1 MDFKS
6 FGKSLVNAGLDAV
19 TGGFGSA
26 ITSGLGSLF
35 GGLFGSSGPSQE
47 DLMKWQ
53 EKMMQKQFDFQS
65 QQAELNRKFQSQQSL
80 DARNFSAEQAEISRN
95 WNSIGS
101 QLKRADASG
110 VNPFALVGSGNY
122 GSATGATPA
131 SAVGIPSGSMPSVA
145 SVPQPAPNT
154 RLQEAQAFSATAAAL
169 SSLADA
175 KERGVNTEFAERS
188 MNDRLRQ
195 LKNDADG
202 QDLVNAYQRIL
213 NKYADRRQSAEIN
226 QIWSNIDLMTSQEM
240 LNHSTT
246 DKVNKE
252 ISYLAEKIGLTALE
266 RRQLSEYLD
275 KYFDRRQEAE
285 LAKINSESQLN
296 LQKAATEQNV
306 RANLDAQSEMYRS
319 QSQYTDA
326 LKEFQGY
333 VNTVKKAVNDK
344 EKVAELAK
352 FDEAA
357 KQYPIYTQQLQTA
370 LEIAIKN
377 KDWTTAINIMN
388 VVTGYLNS
396 TANVLGAV
404 ASAVPGSGGYTGV
417 ETSVSTYED
426 NAGNRSSTKTTKT
439 RSRK

>member
-1 MDFKS
+1 MDFLS
-6 FGKSLVNAGLDAV
+6 SL
-19 TGGFGSA
+19 GSA
-26 ITSGLGSLF
+26 AQSGLLSGVSSGVNKILGTLT
-35 GGLFGSSGPSQE
+35 GGLFSSSGPSQE

-53 EKMMQKQFDFQS
+53 EKMLQRQFDFQS
-65 QQAELNRKFQSQQSL
+65 HQAELNRKFQSQQSL
-80 DARNFSAEQAEISRN
+80 DARNFSAEQAEIARD

-101 QLKRADASG
+101 QMKRADAAG

-131 SAVGIPSGSMPSVA
+131 SAVGIPSASMPSGA

-169 SSLADA
+169 SSIAEA

-195 LKNDADG
+195 LANDADG
-202 QDLVNAYQRIL
+202 QELVNNYQRIL
-213 NKYADRRQSAEIN
+213 NKYADRRQSAELN
-226 QIWSNIDLMTSQEM
+226 QIWGNIDLMTSQEI
-240 LNHSTT
+240 LNYKVY
-246 DKVNKE
+246 DKVQKE
-252 ISYLAEKIGLTALE
+252 IDYLAEKIGLTNLE
-266 RRQLSEYLD
+266 REQLRRYLD
-275 KYFDRRQEAE
+275 NYFDRRQEAE
-285 LAKINSESQLN
+285 LAEINSRSQLN

-306 RANLDAQSEMYRS
+306 RNNLDAQAGLYKS
-319 QSQYTDA
+319 QAQYTDA

-333 VNTVKKAVNDK
+333 VNNVKKAVNDK
-344 EKVAELAK
+344 EKAAELAK

-370 LEIAIKN
+370 LDIAIKN

-388 VVTGYLNS
+388 VVTGYMNS
-396 TANVLGAV
+396 TANVLGSV
-404 ASAVPGSGGYTGV
+404 ASAIPGSGGYTGV

-426 NAGNRSSTKTTKT
+426 NSGNRSSTKTTKT